1 MYIDCLPYT
10 MKHFTYV
17 YVNYLFQELAPCLQF
32 LVALLFLMILNS
44 YSLVFLGVLLN
55 SHFQTVPRLVKNV
68 SCRSFFQGAF
78 PCCIQ
83 KFSSEYCRTLLDS
96 LCPTVFFSQQ
106 IISLINNLHY
116 CQRVALDR
124 LSTCP
129 QVVATSGL
137 LIFNRLPQWYHP
149 YTFLLFFVQ
158 RSSADVPLPSAAH
171 STGKSLLTYPSTTG
185 FSPLV
190 F

>member
-1 MYIDCLPYT
+1 MSPVSGCSPFPNDLE
-10 MKHFTYV
+10 F
-17 YVNYLFQELAPCLQF
+17 LFP
-32 LVALLFLMILNS
+32 
-44 YSLVFLGVLLN
+44 SLSFLGVLLN

-68 SCRSFFQGAF
+68 SCRSFLQGAF
-78 PCCIQ
+78 PCCIT

-116 CQRVALDR
+116 YHRVAVDC

-137 LIFNRLPQWYHP
+137 PIFYRLPQWYHP

-158 RSSADVPLPSAAH
+158 RSSAEDVPLPSAAH
-171 STGKSLLTYPSTTG
+171 STGKSLLILLPIHPQQ
-185 FSPLV
+185 FLAH
-190 F
+190 